1 MVLSF
6 SRKSF
11 FRSLFILALLFTS
24 CERDLFFEEPK
35 IGSELVD
42 LPQLRVVTY
51 NIHGGKGPNGEG
63 DAYSNLS
70 SFRSLLQG
78 EDILCFQEVEPQ
90 DWETVK
96 HVFSEYPYRY
106 YVTQRSTKFGT
117 TLIGGNAIL
126 SKWPIRSFEY
136 RLIQTDPGGDRWERK
151 ALHVTLYVGG
161 DAGFAHLFAYHNTYN
176 WHESDSESE
185 RAGFTKFLQYVRET
199 DIAQGEITVL
209 AGDMNLSLPQCSNL
223 MEQAEYPHRTSN
235 WVDHIFSDAKLL
247 DAGSYATYEM
257 LLSDHNAVW
266 GIVDN
271 SP

>member
-1 MVLSF
+1 MLPNLLG
-6 SRKSF
+6 KSF
-11 FRSLFILALLFTS
+11 FRLPILLALLLIG
-24 CERDLFFEEPK
+24 CERDLYFEEPNRAD
-35 IGSELVD
+35 SFVD
-42 LPQLRVVTY
+42 LSQLRVVTY

-63 DAYSNLS
+63 DFRSNLTA
-70 SFRSLLQG
+70 FHALLQG
-78 EDILCFQEVEPQ
+78 EDIICLQELEPRY
-90 DWETVK
+90 WKTVK
-96 HVFSEYPYRY
+96 DIFSEYQYRY
-106 YVTQRSTKFGT
+106 YVSQRSTKFGT
-117 TLIGGNAIL
+117 ILIGGNAIL

-136 RLIQTDPGGDRWERK
+136 RVIQTDPGGDRWERK
-151 ALHVTLYVGG
+151 VLHVKLYVGG

-176 WHESDSESE
+176 WHENDSESE

-199 DIAQGEITVL
+199 DVAQGEITVL

-266 GIVDN
+266 GVVDN